1 MLGRDGRSPGPRY
14 GIWAFLPTKRKPK
27 GAAIGTSIASR
38 VARRHLDFKIEK
50 DILPTLTLG
59 SVRRLKILWTR
70 NIGVFVG
77 RTVPIIGEVI
87 LAYDVSVI
95 GYRSAVHYNGN
106 PPAFNA
112 TQSMRADD
120 QSAADRC
127 HHGAFRARL
136 RTGR

>member
-1 MLGRDGRSPGPRY
+1 MPKPSSFPCRVLSEASVSYDYGREDGQRNSRR
-14 GIWAFLPTKRKPK
+14 IHFPTRRKPK
-27 GAAIGTSIASR
+27 GATIGTSIASR

-59 SVRRLKILWTR
+59 SVRRLTILWTR

-95 GYRSAVHYNGN
+95 SYRSAVHYNQLVK
-106 PPAFNA
+106 PE
-112 TQSMRADD
+112 
-120 QSAADRC
+120 DR
-127 HHGAFRARL
+127 L
-136 RTGR
+136 